1 MVDAIYMLALA
12 FGIVCFARMLL
23 QVGRLHIDHPLAQ
36 FCMKTTQWLIKPLRW
51 IVPPLGRFDMAS
63 VVAAVLV
70 IYLAYIL
77 VAVWRFQGFSE
88 LGNAKFLAGAV
99 FASLLDALKA
109 FSYALLL
116 GLLIQSV
123 LSWQQRPTHLL
134 TVLQNIYR
142 PLTKPFAWMRYRQFD
157 FSAAVLALILWW
169 WLVSVLP
176 YLQQNLNNWS
186 LQ

>member
-1 MVDAIYMLALA
+1 M
-12 FGIVCFARMLL
+12 R
-23 QVGRLHIDHPLAQ
+23 
-36 FCMKTTQWLIKPLRW
+36 
-51 IVPPLGRFDMAS
+51 
-63 VVAAVLV
+63 
-70 IYLAYIL
+70 
-77 VAVWRFQGFSE
+77 
-88 LGNAKFLAGAV
+88 FLAGAV